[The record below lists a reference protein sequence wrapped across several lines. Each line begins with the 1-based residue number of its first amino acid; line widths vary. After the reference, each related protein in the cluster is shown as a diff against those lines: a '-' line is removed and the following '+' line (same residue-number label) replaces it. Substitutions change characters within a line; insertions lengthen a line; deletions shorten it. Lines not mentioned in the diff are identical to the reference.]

1 MSKLLNRRRS
11 APWWQRHSRPMMA
24 ILAGIGAIETA
35 YITITHWLGG
45 NVVCPT
51 TGCEQVLKSEYAQL
65 FGIPLSLV
73 GFGFYLAVAV
83 VAVVL
88 APRQDKEQD
97 FPWAWAL
104 FALTTAMLVSSGYFV
119 YLMAVKIGAW
129 CVYCIT
135 SAILSLCLW
144 FLATFGR
151 VWRDVGQLFTT
162 ALVVVLVA
170 LLGILAAYNGVNAS
184 AQTGTSG
191 TQTTQGLQSPPPVTT
206 RSGPAEL
213 ALVEHLN
220 KVGAREFGAYWCP
233 HCHQQKQLFGQE
245 ASKKINYVECD
256 PKGVNSQTKLC
267 VQVGIKGYPTWEING
282 KLYPGVKTLDQ
293 LADLTNYKGPRNFIN
308 QVVKSQ

>member
-11 APWWQRHSRPMMA
+11 APWWQRHSRPMMG

-51 TGCEQVLKSEYAQL
+51 TGCEQVLKSDYAQL
-65 FGIPLSLV
+65 FGIPLSFV

-88 APRQDKEQD
+88 APRQEKDQD
-97 FPWAWAL
+97 FPWAWAM

-129 CVYCIT
+129 CVYCVT
-135 SAILSLCLW
+135 SAILSVCLW

-151 VWRDVGQLFTT
+151 AWRDVGQLFTT
-162 ALVVVLVA
+162 ALVVILVA
-170 LLGILAAYNGVNAS
+170 LLGILAAYNGVDAS
-184 AQTGTSG
+184 VNSQPTP
-191 TQTTQGLQSPPPVTT
+191 TQPAQGLQSPPPVTT
-206 RSGPAEL
+206 SSGAAEL

-220 KVGAREFGAYWCP
+220 QVGAREYGAYWCP
-233 HCHQQKQLFGQE
+233 HCHQQKQLFGKE
-245 ASKKINYVECD
+245 AGKKINYIECD
-256 PKGVNSQTKLC
+256 PKGVNSQTQLC
-267 VQVGIKGYPTWEING
+267 IQKGIKGYPTWEING
-282 KLYPGVKTLDQ
+282 KLYPGVKTLEQ
-293 LADLTNYKGPRNFIN
+293 LADLTNYQGSRNFVN
-308 QVVKSQ
+308 QAVKSQ

>member
-11 APWWQRHSRPMMA
+11 APWWQRHSRPMMG
-24 ILAGIGAIETA
+24 ILAGLGAIETA

-45 NVVCPT
+45 SVVCPT
-51 TGCEQVLKSEYAQL
+51 TGCEQVLKSDYAQL

-83 VAVVL
+83 VAVLL
-88 APRQDKEQD
+88 APRQEKEQD

-129 CVYCIT
+129 CVYCVT
-135 SAILSLCLW
+135 SAILSLLLW

-170 LLGILAAYNGVNAS
+170 LLGILAAYNGVEAS
-184 AQTGTSG
+184 VQAGSTAGQVA
-191 TQTTQGLQSPPPVTT
+191 QGLQSPPPVTT
-206 RSGPAEL
+206 SSGAAEL
-213 ALVEHLN
+213 ALAEHLR
-220 KVGAREFGAYWCP
+220 KVGAKEYGAYWCP
-233 HCHQQKQLFGQE
+233 HCHQQKQLFGKE
-245 ASKKINYVECD
+245 AGAKINYIECD
-256 PKGVNSQTKLC
+256 PKGVNSQTQKC
-267 VQVGIKGYPTWEING
+267 IDVGIKGYPTWEING

-293 LADLTNYKGPRNFIN
+293 LAELTGYKGPRNFIN
-308 QVVKSQ
+308 PVGKTQ

>member
-1 MSKLLNRRRS
+1 
-11 APWWQRHSRPMMA
+11 MMA

-135 SAILSLCLW
+135 SAILSVCLW

-151 VWRDVGQLFTT
+151 AWRDVGQLFTT

-170 LLGILAAYNGVNAS
+170 LLGILAAYNGVEAS
-184 AQTGTSG
+184 AQAGSSS
-191 TQTTQGLQSPPPVTT
+191 TQTAQGLQSPPPVTT

-282 KLYPGVKTLDQ
+282 KLHPGVKTLDQ